1 MLHPRTGTR
10 SYSPCLLW
18 GLLAPAICVVLLG
31 FQDPKTNIAFGPR
44 KKRDPEPTISVAKPV
59 KVGELIA
66 QSSGVAIGALL
77 IKRGYKM
84 LRERIPMGHPLGIPK
99 AVVGEGEPLDQIP
112 SKTGMEELGYDL
124 GQLYQ
129 TESMLWNRDITA
141 NFTMLGSGFDS
152 TGCCGAMMNIQVI
165 GKRSTLLRSEEESA
179 QPTANLGE
187 LFTSG
192 DPVVIAIQVM
202 KPMSRRYLISRL
214 KRGLIAWIEKDDRA
228 EVYKMLRELRSRLKE
243 TLPSPIMAG
252 STLRFDMLPSGKQK
266 SNDTA
271 AGEVSEPVVEII
283 LGSKSLLM
291 MQSRVFMKQ
300 LLNMIVGPRPLSP
313 SVKDSIGET
322 AVEVLKLALANASM
336 EEQTEPETIEE
347 SVNAEKEPESAP
359 QEPSSTSN

>member
-1 MLHPRTGTR
+1 
-10 SYSPCLLW
+10 
-18 GLLAPAICVVLLG
+18 
-31 FQDPKTNIAFGPR
+31 
-44 KKRDPEPTISVAKPV
+44 
-59 KVGELIA
+59 
-66 QSSGVAIGALL
+66 
-77 IKRGYKM
+77 
-84 LRERIPMGHPLGIPK
+84 
-99 AVVGEGEPLDQIP
+99 
-112 SKTGMEELGYDL
+112 
-124 GQLYQ
+124 
-129 TESMLWNRDITA
+129 
-141 NFTMLGSGFDS
+141 
-152 TGCCGAMMNIQVI
+152 MMNIQVI